1 MAKRLLTTNTTKSTV
16 YEHFAL
22 SSDGKHYVCQC
33 IRKDDDGEKQCD
45 AKISSFSGPD
55 KNAPTR
61 ASNLK
66 RHLQRLH
73 PKVLEAVNEKD
84 INENIASTS
93 VTKNVQKSTGEQSQI
108 RKFFI
113 SDKVTISMT
122 PEKFKHHIIEMVVK
136 NSVPLSFFSQT
147 AFLGLNGEMA
157 KKLGVSLE
165 RESIS
170 KLIIEEAQCKKEELQ
185 KVLKG
190 RFVFLK
196 MDACTRHRINYF
208 AINVRFVDE
217 NNKTITRTLGLK
229 DTQAHHTSDYL
240 QKLVEGVLKDFEI
253 KKEQIL
259 CVVTDNASNMLST
272 IEKMNADEGNEQILE
287 LEEESSASIGESLET
302 EENADIVLDNFVEQA
317 LKLATIHHMR
327 CAVHTLQLAIRDGLK
342 DRHAA
347 TLIGKLR
354 QVTVAARAPKTDA
367 ILKRRAGKGAI
378 LDQTTRWGSTYLMVK
393 RLLELKDFIEE
404 MDNENI
410 ALTEGQWTQTKELE
424 NLLSHP
430 FTVTKRLQC
439 DDLTTGKFLLEWK
452 RLLYH
457 LNKNGG
463 LIAEGIASSMVKRE
477 SLFLENE
484 ILLAAIYVDPMSR
497 LLLNSEQTATGKK
510 ALYDVAVR
518 MKGLRPEIPPQ
529 EDEVLLSN
537 SGNSGSSSSNEEL
550 DFDSLLD
557 KMEVAKGKRRRISA
571 TEPVNVQIKKF
582 QQEFYKALKEV
593 EKYDRSSKLT
603 VEEAI
608 LVYPEIVSDVARI
621 VTAMPPTQVSV
632 ERLFSALKI
641 IKSDLRASMKE
652 DLAEAIL
659 FLRTLH

>member
-1 MAKRLLTTNTTKSTV
+1 MAKRLSTTNTTKSTV
-16 YEHFAL
+16 YEHFAS

-45 AKISSFSGPD
+45 AKISSFSGPG

-66 RHLQRLH
+66 RHLQRFH

-84 INENIASTS
+84 GNENIASTS
-93 VTKNVQKSTGEQSQI
+93 GTKNVQKSTGEQSQI

-113 SDKVTISMT
+113 SDKVTITMT

-136 NSVPLSFFSQT
+136 NSVPLSFSQP

-157 KKLGVSLE
+157 KKLV
-165 RESIS
+165 
-170 KLIIEEAQCKKEELQ
+170 IEEAKCKKEELQ

-196 MDACTRHRINYF
+196 MDACTRHRVNYF

-240 QKLVEGVLKDFEI
+240 QKLVEGVLEDFEI

-272 IEKMNADEGNEQILE
+272 IEKMNVDEETSKQM
-287 LEEESSASIGESLET
+287 LEEDSSASIGESLET
-302 EENADIVLDNFVEQA
+302 EENADIFLDNFVEDA

-347 TLIGKLR
+347 TLISKLR

-367 ILKRRAGKGAI
+367 ILKRRAGKGAN
-378 LDQTTRWGSTYLMVK
+378 LDKTTRWGSTYLMVK

-404 MDNENI
+404 MDNENL
-410 ALTEGQWTQTKELE
+410 ALTESQWTQTKELE

-439 DDLTTGKFLLEWK
+439 DDLTPGKFFLEWK
-452 RLLYH
+452 SLLYR

-463 LIAEGIASSMVKRE
+463 LIAEGIASSMMKRE
-477 SLFLENE
+477 SLLLENE
-484 ILLAAIYVDPMSR
+484 LLLAAIYVDPMSR

-510 ALYDVAVR
+510 ALFDVAVR
-518 MKGLRPEIPPQ
+518 MKGLRPEIPSQ
-529 EDEVLLSN
+529 DEVLLSN
-537 SGNSGSSSSNEEL
+537 RGNSGSSSNKEL
-550 DFDSLLD
+550 DFDSFLD
-557 KMEVAKGKRRRISA
+557 KMEVAKGKRRCISVR
-571 TEPVNVQIKKF
+571 EPVNVQIKKF

-608 LVYPEIVSDVARI
+608 LVYPENVSDVARI

-632 ERLFSALKI
+632 ERLFSGLKI

>member
-66 RHLQRLH
+66 RHRFH

-84 INENIASTS
+84 SNENIASTS

-108 RKFFI
+108 REFFI

-136 NSVPLSFFSQT
+136 NSVPLSFSQT

-165 RESIS
+165 RESIR
-170 KLIIEEAQCKKEELQ
+170 KLIIEEAQCKKELQ

-196 MDACTRHRINYF
+196 MDACTRQSEYSQNGIF

-272 IEKMNADEGNEQILE
+272 IEKMNADEGNKQILE

-410 ALTEGQWTQTKELE
+410 ALTESQWTQTKELE

-439 DDLTTGKFLLEWK
+439 DDLTLGKFLLEWK

-463 LIAEGIASSMVKRE
+463 LIAEGIVSSMMKRE

-529 EDEVLLSN
+529 V
-537 SGNSGSSSSNEEL
+537 NEEL

-621 VTAMPPTQVSV
+621 VTAILQVSV

>member
-1 MAKRLLTTNTTKSTV
+1 MAKRLQTTNTTKLTV
-16 YEHFAL
+16 YEHAL

-33 IRKDDDGEKQCD
+33 IRKDYDGEKQCD
-45 AKISSFSGPD
+45 AKISSFGGPD

-66 RHLQRLH
+66 RHLQHFH
-73 PKVLEAVNEKD
+73 PKVLEALNEKD
-84 INENIASTS
+84 SNENIASTS

-113 SDKVTISMT
+113 PDKVTISMT
-122 PEKFKHHIIEMVVK
+122 PEKFKQHIIEMVVK

-165 RESIS
+165 RESIR
-170 KLIIEEAQCKKEELQ
+170 KLIIEEAKYKKEELQ

-196 MDACTRHRINYF
+196 FDACTRHRINYF

-240 QKLVEGVLKDFEI
+240 QKLVEGVLEDFEI

-259 CVVTDNASNMLST
+259 CVVTDNAFNMVST
-272 IEKMNADEGNEQILE
+272 IEKMNADEEGNKQILE
-287 LEEESSASIGESLET
+287 LEEDSSASIGESLET
-302 EENADIVLDNFVEQA
+302 EENAGIFLDNFIEEA
-317 LKLATIHHMR
+317 LKISTIHHMR

-378 LDQTTRWGSTYLMVK
+378 LDPTTRWGSTYLMVK

-404 MDNENI
+404 MDNENL
-410 ALTEGQWTQTKELE
+410 ALTESQWTQTKELE

-430 FTVTKRLQC
+430 FNVTKRLQC
-439 DDLTTGKFLLEWK
+439 DDLTPGKFLLEWK
-452 RLLYH
+452 SLLYR

-463 LIAEGIASSMVKRE
+463 LIAEGIASSMRKRE
-477 SLFLENE
+477 SLLLENE
-484 ILLAAIYVDPMSR
+484 LLLAAIYVDPMSR

-510 ALYDVAVR
+510 ALYELAVR
-518 MKGLRPEIPPQ
+518 MKGLRPEIPLQ
-529 EDEVLLSN
+529 DEVILSN
-537 SGNSGSSSSNEEL
+537 SGVSGSSSSNEEL
-550 DFDSLLD
+550 DFDSFLD
-557 KMEVAKGKRRRISA
+557 KMEVSKGKRRRIS
-571 TEPVNVQIKKF
+571 
-582 QQEFYKALKEV
+582 
-593 EKYDRSSKLT
+593 
-603 VEEAI
+603 
-608 LVYPEIVSDVARI
+608 
-621 VTAMPPTQVSV
+621 VTASAV
-632 ERLFSALKI
+632 ESEEIWTLAGKQQMETH
-641 IKSDLRASMKE
+641 DGDCASN
-652 DLAEAIL
+652 
-659 FLRTLH
+659 

>member
-33 IRKDDDGEKQCD
+33 I
-45 AKISSFSGPD
+45 SSFSGPD

-66 RHLQRLH
+66 RHLQRFH

-84 INENIASTS
+84 SNEKIASTS

-165 RESIS
+165 RESIR

-196 MDACTRHRINYF
+196 MDACTRHRVNYF

-410 ALTEGQWTQTKELE
+410 ALTESQWTQTKELE

-439 DDLTTGKFLLEWK
+439 DDITPGKFLLEWK

-463 LIAEGIASSMVKRE
+463 LIAEGIASSMMKRE

-537 SGNSGSSSSNEEL
+537 SGNSGSSSSNEES

-557 KMEVAKGKRRRISA
+557 KMEVAKGKQRRISA

-641 IKSDLRASMKE
+641 IKSDLRASMTE

>member
-66 RHLQRLH
+66 RHLQRFH

-84 INENIASTS
+84 SNENIASTS

-157 KKLGVSLE
+157 KKLV
-165 RESIS
+165 
-170 KLIIEEAQCKKEELQ
+170 
-185 KVLKG
+185 
-190 RFVFLK
+190 
-196 MDACTRHRINYF
+196 F

-410 ALTEGQWTQTKELE
+410 AITESQWTQTKELE

-439 DDLTTGKFLLEWK
+439 DDLTPGKFLLEWK
-452 RLLYH
+452 RLLFH

-463 LIAEGIASSMVKRE
+463 LIAEGIASSMMKRE

-484 ILLAAIYVDPMSR
+484 ILLAAIVDPMSR

-557 KMEVAKGKRRRISA
+557 KMEVAKGKRRCISA

-621 VTAMPPTQVSV
+621 VTAMPPTQVNV

-641 IKSDLRASMKE
+641 IKSDLRASIKQPNNVVCIFE
-652 DLAEAIL
+652 LVKFL
-659 FLRTLH
+659 FLMFMPAATIQPLD